1 MSHFIVGLTGGI
13 GSGKSAV
20 SDRFAKLGIG
30 IVDADIVSRQVVEPG
45 TAALA
50 SIAQHFGKHLL
61 LNNGQLDR
69 AALRQTI
76 FSQPDAK
83 TWLEALLHPLIA
95 EETIKQLNDIH
106 SSYAMYVSPLLVESK
121 QQTMC
126 QRLVV
131 VDVPMKIQLER
142 TMCRDSNEQAQ
153 VERIIASQ
161 ASREERLAAAS
172 DIIDNTANFA
182 DLDRQVSTLH
192 LQFLKLA
199 RATS

>member
-20 SDRFAKLGIG
+20 SERFAKLGVG

-95 EETIKQLNDIH
+95 AETIKQLNDIR

-131 VDVPMKIQLER
+131 VDVPVKIQLER
-142 TMCRDSNEQAQ
+142 TMSRDSNEQAQ

-172 DIIDNTANFA
+172 DVIDNTANFA